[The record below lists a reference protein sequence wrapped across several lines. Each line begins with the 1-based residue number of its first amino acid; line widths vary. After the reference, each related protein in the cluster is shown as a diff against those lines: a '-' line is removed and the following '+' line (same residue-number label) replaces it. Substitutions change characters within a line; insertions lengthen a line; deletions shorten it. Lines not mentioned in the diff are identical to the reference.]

1 MQNNETEVINQ
12 GEIRFTDGQVLSALG
27 ELDPKIRSL
36 LMDVIKIDDIFR
48 FCNDE
53 TRALKLLDDCNQLL
67 DTYRKISM
75 GIMEL
80 SKVLEK
86 SQNQDVEDIMNK
98 MIESYSNFSRED
110 RLEFNKRTSEKN
122 DLTNSLDLFG
132 YGYLLNKF
140 LTGLDR
146 TV

>member
-53 TRALKLLDDCNQLL
+53 TRALKLLDDCNRLL
-67 DTYRKISM
+67 DVYRKIGT

-80 SKVLEK
+80 KKILEK
-86 SQNQDVEDIMNK
+86 SQSEDVEDIMNK

>member
-12 GEIRFTDGQVLSALG
+12 YEVRFTDGQVLSALG
-27 ELDPKIRSL
+27 ELEPEKRSL
-36 LMDVIKIDDIFR
+36 LMEVIKIDDIFR

-80 SKVLEK
+80 SKILEK
-86 SQNQDVEDIMNK
+86 SQNEDVEDIMNK
-98 MIESYSNFSRED
+98 MIESYSKFSRED
-110 RLEFNKRTSEKN
+110 KLEFNKRTFEKN

-132 YGYLLNKF
+132 YSLNKF